1 MNKFNE
7 HILLVMRWLQNNNSV
22 GKQELEANYK
32 TSRDTAKTAYVI
44 KETVAY
50 ASYSAWYAS
59 LGIAPLY
66 YIHRA
71 KKNLADYFRLTNE
84 DKEAYKDRAK
94 YLNVL
99 GAKNE

>member
-50 ASYSAWYAS
+50 AS
-59 LGIAPLY
+59 
-66 YIHRA
+66 
-71 KKNLADYFRLTNE
+71 
-84 DKEAYKDRAK
+84 
-94 YLNVL
+94 
-99 GAKNE
+99 